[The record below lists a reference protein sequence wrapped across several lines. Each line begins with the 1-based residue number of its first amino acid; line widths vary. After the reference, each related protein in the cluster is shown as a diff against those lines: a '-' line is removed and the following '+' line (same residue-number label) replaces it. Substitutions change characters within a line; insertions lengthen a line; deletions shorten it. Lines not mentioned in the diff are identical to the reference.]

1 MRNLSLSVRIL
12 LLALLL
18 VAVAAFCVTTL
29 VFAGALHPRAVHVAG
44 AGGAILLVAALAATV
59 SALGPK
65 YRPTPFLTPL
75 TAGVFVAVLATTALY
90 ATQRYTA
97 PKPAKPVV
105 AAAHVA
111 QPKSIV
117 AHPVKTAP
125 VVDTA
130 AIEPEM
136 PAEPTSVSRNVS
148 FDPDTFAPA
157 PQLPLAAS
165 PPADA
170 TPAAIGNSTVS
181 QRGPMEAAAEAIIPS
196 AHAAEPPADKIMAPV
211 TTASAMPAAPKK
223 PAAVAS
229 IPVPVAAPAD
239 VADLPANLQ
248 VNFDP
253 SGPTAR
259 KPGAPLKLAVAAATP
274 VKPAIPPLPRI
285 RPCGADGP
293 ACP

>member
-1 MRNLSLSVRIL
+1 MLPAPAER
-12 LLALLL
+12 
-18 VAVAAFCVTTL
+18 
-29 VFAGALHPRAVHVAG
+29 
-44 AGGAILLVAALAATV
+44 ILLVAALAATV

-90 ATQRYTA
+90 ATQRYIA

-105 AAAHVA
+105 ASRACG
-111 QPKSIV
+111 
-117 AHPVKTAP
+117 
-125 VVDTA
+125 
-130 AIEPEM
+130 
-136 PAEPTSVSRNVS
+136 PAEADCCPSGEDRARRRHGGDRAGDARRAGAGLTQCEFRCGHLR
-148 FDPDTFAPA
+148 ARA
-157 PQLPLAAS
+157 AAS
-165 PPADA
+165 ARGKSSAADA
-170 TPAAIGNSTVS
+170 TPAAVGNSTVP

-196 AHAAEPPADKIMAPV
+196 AHAAEPPPDNDHGPGDNRS
-211 TTASAMPAAPKK
+211 TMPAAPKK

-239 VADLPANLQ
+239 RGGFAGNLQ
-248 VNFDP
+248 VSFDP